1 MVCSGLHTE
10 DPPVASAL
18 LEPPLLGATAG
29 LIIPLC
35 DAADDPLELDASAP
49 LDLASQ
55 YAGRF
60 SEHEHMEQSM
70 SVWSASITIK

>member
-10 DPPVASAL
+10 VPPVAAAAL
-18 LEPPLLGATAG
+18 SEEPPLLLGAIAG

-55 YAGRF
+55 
-60 SEHEHMEQSM
+60 
-70 SVWSASITIK
+70 